1 MSSSPLRPSTTTRAA
16 GTGALTAVVPLRVG
30 VNNVAITVRASS
42 NSYSIYRVAITRAK
56 PVLGDNGLSV
66 GINNGSD
73 NPNQTGFTAQTLT
86 RPDGLTG
93 FNAASTTYE
102 VTLDYAVTSTVVQ
115 STVADPVTME
125 VGITS
130 RIAPSTT
137 TRENPTAGQY
147 NAIVPLGVGDNRIQ
161 IKVSGKGRSNEY
173 QTYEV
178 NVKRNRPM
186 LTGLVVEANPG
197 DTAFGTDPTSVTGS
211 PVTYSR
217 FGPQMASTTLAGWL
231 TGNPDNLGF
240 RQGPNTTTDYMT
252 SVEYSRSRIRV
263 NPTPGPSVEVE
274 YIGSRDADTDTGVYD
289 MNLRPGV
296 NTVTIRARGMGASNR
311 QYWTDYDLEITR
323 ERTPLNSMG
332 VSATTGMQPALDPEF
347 DMGITDY
354 EAMVDYIATDVTITA
369 GATTGSEIEFK
380 LNGSVVTT
388 TAGTGTYTGA
398 ESVATTDLSEMMALP
413 VGDNDLE
420 LMVSIAGDPNTN
432 PNTYSVTLRR
442 KEPAPTLW
450 FELLDEDGDP
460 LSVDEVQLDLTSSDE
475 PYTLDEDDGF
485 TVDVHSVKIAVNL
498 NGASEDDVNIT
509 LGRVEIPTT
518 DTDGVGDRF
527 VTHRLVPGNNS
538 LPFDVE
544 FRVDP
549 ESDADTF
556 SESRHEVTIDRTGNS
571 VPTFRANHH
580 LDSAPHDV
588 FHNEQ
593 IEGSEQAI
601 VLPYATG
608 GNGRLEYRLVGIEAD
623 GTDGPLPQGLSY
635 DLPGDRQDGQVTG
648 SPRILN
654 DSDRAYQD
662 LRWIVNDTD
671 QVTGSADESSIDF
684 TIVIYRDE
692 AARDRATRPGAPA
705 PGELIDL
712 RVLHVDEYVE
722 GDNRH
727 CDANDEANGDI
738 GTRDCADLTPS
749 FNGGRMSYTATVPT
763 DIATV
768 DIHAVATSSA
778 TVTLRGVAGTQN
790 DLQTSATPGE
800 AGATRHE
807 WNGHRIR
814 NGGSTENDYVIT
826 VTEGTV
832 VNEYNLTVVRV
843 RDTRPVLPSDDKV
856 TYRFFEGTMVDEKLD
871 SASGGNGPETLWTYS
886 ISRRSDRAP
895 ESTMYLGLT
904 FNTTTDDMD
913 TADTVFDDDVQGR
926 LSGRANLD
934 TAGEADS
941 RLSDRSEVWA
951 SYGVSDADDNTEASD
966 KDSQDIDIIV
976 YRDVRLSSYQVGN
989 DLVEDL
995 AMATEDIPSDWD
1007 DEGDRSEWQYGY
1019 SDVSEYVYTGLAY
1032 DANNVTFRA
1041 VANNGA
1047 ATVQIMNA
1055 DADTNAAGHQIAL
1068 TARNNPV
1075 TVKVTNGTMYATH
1088 VINLTRPGLFLS
1100 KLEVQEDE
1108 GSMDPGKVLFPT
1120 TTNKFDATGDM
1131 FMVDAPL
1138 WLETVKIFADAKDS
1152 RASVSVDGIKKPSA
1166 GFWEADLEAAG
1177 MDTTFVITV
1186 SMGATVATQEV
1197 ATTTLVI
1204 SRASDSA
1211 PAFDMDMVTMADKY
1225 EVGKALSLELPTAT
1239 GGNGD
1244 LTYSINEEELPP
1256 GLEFVDATDD
1266 DAPMISGTPT
1276 LSQGYES
1283 EFDLIYKVTDQD
1295 ANTAASDMDE
1305 IAFTIVI
1312 THEPQPADSNG
1323 ENGFGPGE
1331 DFNTL
1336 DSINVTFTQGSRVDV
1351 AAPLSPAFDPTVT
1364 AYTVRIPH
1372 DASNT
1377 EISATPSHTGS
1388 GLRINRIRVS
1398 SGDRVILQ
1406 PVTTIRVVP
1415 PASSGLSDMV
1425 YTVTMAQTTDT
1436 SPSFDGVDVGDKVY
1450 IAGEAISEMLP
1461 AANGGNGTIA
1471 YELVDHENALP
1482 KGLRFDAATRELA
1495 GTPLLVDDADDT
1507 LYRMTYTATDENGD
1521 SDMVNFTIRICPSE
1535 ADCTPTMPVP
1545 NPGQTPI
1552 DLMVTRS
1559 SDGMSATLTWTP
1571 GDDAASQAVLA
1582 IDPSDMLAS
1591 ALATFAELGGD
1602 ADRATI
1608 SGLTAGVDYIYIVA
1622 GFDANGNHKD
1632 ASGNLYF
1639 ARYVEG
1645 N

>member
-1 MSSSPLRPSTTTRAA
+1 M
-16 GTGALTAVVPLRVG
+16 
-30 VNNVAITVRASS
+30 
-42 NSYSIYRVAITRAK
+42 
-56 PVLGDNGLSV
+56 
-66 GINNGSD
+66 
-73 NPNQTGFTAQTLT
+73 
-86 RPDGLTG
+86 
-93 FNAASTTYE
+93 
-102 VTLDYAVTSTVVQ
+102 
-115 STVADPVTME
+115 
-125 VGITS
+125 
-130 RIAPSTT
+130 
-137 TRENPTAGQY
+137 
-147 NAIVPLGVGDNRIQ
+147 
-161 IKVSGKGRSNEY
+161 
-173 QTYEV
+173 
-178 NVKRNRPM
+178 
-186 LTGLVVEANPG
+186 
-197 DTAFGTDPTSVTGS
+197 
-211 PVTYSR
+211 
-217 FGPQMASTTLAGWL
+217 
-231 TGNPDNLGF
+231 
-240 RQGPNTTTDYMT
+240 
-252 SVEYSRSRIRV
+252 
-263 NPTPGPSVEVE
+263 
-274 YIGSRDADTDTGVYD
+274 
-289 MNLRPGV
+289 
-296 NTVTIRARGMGASNR
+296 
-311 QYWTDYDLEITR
+311 
-323 ERTPLNSMG
+323 
-332 VSATTGMQPALDPEF
+332 
-347 DMGITDY
+347 
-354 EAMVDYIATDVTITA
+354 
-369 GATTGSEIEFK
+369 
-380 LNGSVVTT
+380 
-388 TAGTGTYTGA
+388 
-398 ESVATTDLSEMMALP
+398 
-413 VGDNDLE
+413 
-420 LMVSIAGDPNTN
+420 
-432 PNTYSVTLRR
+432 RR

-498 NGASEDDVNIT
+498 NGASEDDVNVT

-518 DTDGVGDRF
+518 DTNGVGDRF

-580 LDSAPHDV
+580 LDAAPHDV

-623 GTDGPLPQGLSY
+623 GTDGSLPQGLSY

-648 SPRILN
+648 SPRILD

-671 QVTGSADESSIDF
+671 QVTGAADESSIDF

-727 CDANDEANGDI
+727 CDANDTDNGDI
-738 GTRDCADLTPS
+738 GTRDCADLMPS

-843 RDTRPVLPSDDKV
+843 RDTRPELPSDDKV
-856 TYRFFEGTMVDEKLD
+856 TYRFYEGTMVDEELD

-913 TADTVFDDDVQGR
+913 TATVFDDDVQGR

-951 SYGVSDADDNTEASD
+951 SYGVSDADDNTAASD

-1007 DEGDRSEWQYGY
+1007 DEGDRSEWQYSY

-1032 DANNVTFRA
+1032 DATNVTFRA
-1041 VANNGA
+1041 VANNSA

-1055 DADTNAAGHQIAL
+1055 DADTSAAGHQIAL
-1068 TARNNPV
+1068 TGRNNPV

-1152 RASVSVDGIKKPSA
+1152 RASVSVDGIKKPTA

-1211 PAFDMDMVTMADKY
+1211 PAFDPDMVTMAAKY
-1225 EVGKALSLELPTAT
+1225 EVGKMLSIELPTAM

-1256 GLEFVDATDD
+1256 GLEFGMGSDGMT
-1266 DAPMISGTPT
+1266 PMISGTPT

-1305 IAFTIVI
+1305 VAFTIVI

-1351 AAPLSPAFDPTVT
+1351 AAPLSPAFDPAVT

-1521 SDMVNFTIRICPSE
+1521 SDMVNFTIRVCPSE
-1535 ADCTPTMPVP
+1535 ADCTPTMPEP

-1552 DLMVTRS
+1552 ELMVTRS
-1559 SDGMSATLTWTP
+1559 SDGMSATLTWRP
-1571 GDDAASQAVLA
+1571 GDDAARQLVAAV
-1582 IDPSDMLAS
+1582 DMNDIVAS
-1591 ALATFAELGGD
+1591 ANATAASLGGD
-1602 ADRATI
+1602 ADEHMFT
-1608 SGLTAGVDYIYIVA
+1608 GLTPGVSYTYIVI
-1622 GFDANGNHKD
+1622 GYDANGSARD
-1632 ASGNLYF
+1632 ASDNVTG
-1639 ARYVEG
+1639 AVVME
-1645 N
+1645 